1 MDADLILL
9 DARIHTL
16 DPTCSKAEAI
26 AIRGE
31 RILATGSN
39 ATVEALAGPATQL
52 RRLGGATVIPGL
64 VDSHAH
70 LDREGLKARLPSLAG
85 CTSIKDL
92 IARLA
97 ELCADRPAGEWL
109 VTMPLGDPPFYLWT
123 PESYAEGRL
132 PTRHDLDCASTSHPI
147 LIRPPW
153 GYWPAKGPTPCIANS
168 LALARA
174 GIGRHTVSPSPKL
187 EIERDSQG
195 DPTGVFLEHERM
207 PLSEFTLFS
216 LAPAFGAAD
225 RYAALLDSMQAY
237 NRFGTTSVIE
247 GHGVAPAT
255 LRAWQSARDADRLS
269 VRAHLMLSPAW
280 GRASA
285 DDVRALINSWAGWLR
300 GRGLGDDW
308 LAMSGLY
315 TEIDESNERLIRA
328 AAAPQTGWAGF
339 CYDASIPRSAVVA
352 LLAEC
357 ARNGIR
363 VSAIYPEFIDL
374 FAEANRVASIAEQRW
389 VLCHQ
394 SMLNAGQ
401 IAQLRDLGVGLSLHP
416 NAHIWKRGSELVRAA
431 GDRLPDLVPVRNLLD
446 AGVRTAIGTDN
457 VPISMFGP
465 MGYLVG
471 RTDRA
476 GKPVN
481 PSQAITAEEALRCA
495 TIEGAWLSFDES
507 RKGRLTP
514 GMLADMVVL
523 DQDPLSLSAPDIS
536 SLEARLTLCGGRVVY
551 ERASSV
557 S

>member
-1 MDADLILL
+1 MQADTVFLN
-9 DARIHTL
+9 AVIHTQ
-16 DPTCSKAEAI
+16 DPGCPRAQAI
-26 AIRGE
+26 AMSGE
-31 RILATGSN
+31 RIVATGSD
-39 ATVEALAGPATQL
+39 AQIRALAGAHTQI
-52 RRLGGATVIPGL
+52 RDCGGATIIPGL
-64 VDSHAH
+64 IDSHAH

-85 CTSIKDL
+85 CDSITALVD
-92 IARLA
+92 RLA
-97 ELCADRPAGEWL
+97 ALAAARPAGQWL

-123 PESYAEGRL
+123 PEAYAEGRL
-132 PTRHDLDCASTSHPI
+132 PNRHDLDRASTTHPI

-174 GIGRHTVSPSPKL
+174 GIDRHTVSPSPRL
-187 EIERDSQG
+187 EIERDAQG

-207 PLSEFTLFS
+207 PLSEFTLFA

-225 RYAALLDSMQAY
+225 RHAALVDSMQAY

-247 GHGVAPAT
+247 GHGVSPAT
-255 LRAWQSARDADRLS
+255 LRAWQTARDAGQLS

-280 GRASA
+280 GRATA
-285 DDVRALINSWAGWLR
+285 DDVRTLIHDWAGWLR
-300 GRGLGDDW
+300 GRGLGDHW

-315 TEIDESNERLIRA
+315 TEIDESNERLLRA

-339 CYDASIPRSAVVA
+339 CYDASLPRDAVIA

-374 FAEANRVASIAEQRW
+374 FAQANRVADISAHRW

-394 SMLNAGQ
+394 IMLSDSQ
-401 IAQLRDLGVGLSLHP
+401 IAQLRDLGIGLSLHP
-416 NAHIWKRGSELVRAA
+416 NAHVWKRGSELVRAA
-431 GDRLPDLVPVRNLLD
+431 GDRLPELLPVRKLLD

-465 MGYLVG
+465 MSYLVG
-471 RTDRA
+471 RTDRT

-481 PSQAITAEEALRCA
+481 PEQAITPEEALRCA
-495 TIEGAWLSFDES
+495 TVEGAWLSFDEAN
-507 RKGRLTP
+507 KGRLAP
-514 GMLADMVVL
+514 GMLADLVVL
-523 DQDPLSLSAPDIS
+523 DRDPLTLAASAIASLD
-536 SLEARLTLCGGRVVY
+536 ARITVCGGRVVH
-551 ERASSV
+551 ERAAAD
-557 S
+557 